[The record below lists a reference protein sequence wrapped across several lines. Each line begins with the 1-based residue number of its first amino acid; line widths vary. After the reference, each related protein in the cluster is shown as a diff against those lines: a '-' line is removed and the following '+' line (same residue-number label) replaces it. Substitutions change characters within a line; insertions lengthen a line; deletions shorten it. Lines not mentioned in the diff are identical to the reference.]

1 MRAIVLTLVLLLAG
15 TAAAVDDYTDDERA
29 ALRAEIRAYLLENP
43 EVLREAIT
51 VLEERDAARQLAED
65 QANIVANAEALTH
78 DGYSYVGGN
87 PDGELT
93 VVEFID
99 YQCGFCKRAHPDI
112 TAIVAADTELR
123 YVVKELPLLGSVS
136 VVAARLAMAVLEL
149 EGPEAYAT
157 LNDALLEHDGQLSEP
172 VILDYV
178 AEVADVDAA
187 IEMARTPEIRGRLNE
202 TRALANAIGLTGTP
216 TFIIGDRMVRGALPR
231 AELEAIVAEAKTDP

>member
-1 MRAIVLTLVLLLAG
+1 
-15 TAAAVDDYTDDERA
+15 
-29 ALRAEIRAYLLENP
+29 EIRAYLLENP

-99 YQCGFCKRAHPDI
+99 YQCSFCKRAHPDI
-112 TAIVAADTELR
+112 TAIIAADRELR

-149 EGPEAYAT
+149 EGPEAYAA
-157 LNDALLEHDGQLSEP
+157 LNDALLDHDGQLSEP

-178 AEVADVDAA
+178 AEVADVDAT
-187 IEMARTPEIRGRLNE
+187 IEMARSPEIRGRLNE

-216 TFIIGDRMVRGALPR
+216 TFIIGHRMVRGALPR
-231 AELEAIVAEAKTDP
+231 AELEAIVAAAKTDP